1 MIKQKFTVRSW
12 VNHVKDV
19 QSRPPLPEK
28 LVRQSRDELLS
39 HPSSLIGQSDDF
51 VDGRLREMEF
61 YFRDAWKSRTSNE
74 YLFKCYWVELQQLHE
89 LRRIRIEKHK
99 GEISRADKE
108 KIDEL
113 AAFVEYIELSPRAA
127 GRNPIFAM
135 SLWGEIMKI
144 APMDRL

>member
-1 MIKQKFTVRSW
+1 MILSTGDFERWNSIFETLG
-12 VNHVKDV
+12 
-19 QSRPPLPEK
+19 SRER
-28 LVRQSRDELLS
+28 VMSTCLS
-39 HPSSLIGQSDDF
+39 VTGLSFSNS
-51 VDGRLREMEF
+51 
-61 YFRDAWKSRTSNE
+61 TSFGE
-74 YLFKCYWVELQQLHE
+74 
-89 LRRIRIEKHK
+89 IRIEKHK